1 ITLPALIANRAVEG
15 VVDQEELQNALPGLG
30 HLGGVGPDHHPL
42 PHPLAAGGDQLPGP
56 FHLHQAD
63 PADRHGIQL
72 VVRAEDGNLHARLA
86 RRIEHQGSRR
96 HLHGPAVDG
105 EADPLAAHAERTSR
119 TWQAPRSMWARYSS
133 SKWMRVELRKPTEA
147 SEKGQ
152 MVRPAI
158 CPGRLFKTSRS
169 SGRP

>member
-1 ITLPALIANRAVEG
+1 
-15 VVDQEELQNALPGLG
+15 
-30 HLGGVGPDHHPL
+30 
-42 PHPLAAGGDQLPGP
+42 P

-169 SGRP
+169 SGRPCPASIRPRIRATQLVPSRQGVHWPQDSAAKNRART